1 MDPNRFDDLMR
12 SLRPP
17 RSRRSVVAALLVGL
31 LGPVM
36 AGAADGKRG
45 RGKGT
50 GKKANLEIKVFG
62 GGKINSA
69 LDDVGAKNIEFVRQF
84 LSDEGYVAMSEDLGG
99 TYARRVLFKPH
110 SGRAFVKR
118 LDSDVG
124 DNVAREEA
132 AIAKR
137 RIVLP
142 TPADDIELF

>member
-50 GKKANLEIKVFG
+50 AKKANKHRKNRAQVEQIPANCCSGGNCIPGKGKNLSKCCYEDGNVSGKNFSGWIVQERLWGAYPNEKV
-62 GGKINSA
+62 
-69 LDDVGAKNIEFVRQF
+69 E
-84 LSDEGYVAMSEDLGG
+84 
-99 TYARRVLFKPH
+99 
-110 SGRAFVKR
+110 
-118 LDSDVG
+118 
-124 DNVAREEA
+124 
-132 AIAKR
+132 
-137 RIVLP
+137 
-142 TPADDIELF
+142 